1 MTKKLI
7 HFSLSFF
14 SVKILLFYVV
24 YYAFLTGFF
33 MAMLVVFYQ
42 TLDDEVPKWL
52 NSNGII
58 GDNPGKPNF
67 LCLT

>member
-1 MTKKLI
+1 MILF
-7 HFSLSFF
+7 FSF
-14 SVKILLFYVV
+14 SVKITLFYIV

-58 GDNPGKPNF
+58 GDNPGKIFSNYHIF
-67 LCLT
+67 IKGG